1 MSVYIEGDKSNF
13 ISKNKVLALK
23 TFLKNESLKENFD
36 VKKLVINYKDY
47 LKSGNFKITFSK
59 PDFKVVLLSE
69 EESKRE
75 ELLRKLK
82 SKSRSNILRE
92 RRKMEEEL
100 EKEKTSVG
108 KNLFKKYEKALK
120 MSGGQLPLPSKMM
133 ENKDDMN
140 SLIELMKNPLFNSQL
155 NNNPIIKKYYDSLVS
170 NTLSSQDMS
179 HIVKPELVEKSGII
193 HRIMEDN
200 DTEEED

>member
-1 MSVYIEGDKSNF
+1 MSVFIEGDKSQF
-13 ISKNKVLALK
+13 LSKNKVVALK
-23 TFLKNESLKENFD
+23 NFLKNESKKEDFSL
-36 VKKLVINYKDY
+36 KKLVMNDKDY

-92 RRKMEEEL
+92 RKKMEEEL
-100 EKEKTSVG
+100 EKEKPSVG

-120 MSGGQLPLPSKMM
+120 MSGGALPLPSKMM

-140 SLIELMKNPLFNSQL
+140 SLVELMKNPLFSSQL
-155 NNNPIIKKYYDSLVS
+155 NNNPMIKKYYD
-170 NTLSSQDMS
+170 
-179 HIVKPELVEKSGII
+179 ELVKNMDNNMHSSNLQSNNLQSVIQN
-193 HRIMEDN
+193 DN